1 MDQEAQIRIVR
12 PADRL
17 RCCRAL
23 IEMHHHRKRVFIDT
37 LGWRI
42 GPRESWLEVDQFD
55 DEFAVYIIAVDDE
68 ERHLGSVR
76 LLPTTRPHMLNTVF
90 ADLCPQG
97 APAGPDVWEISRFLA
112 TPEESSGAN
121 ILKVHRLL
129 AQTLVEFAE
138 ANAIARYTLVA
149 ETRRLPALLSVGW
162 SVLPLCLPTP
172 RDGELIEAAEI
183 VLDEVS
189 VSRVRARARRLGD
202 SQPHLAPFRT
212 AA

>member
-1 MDQEAQIRIVR
+1 
-12 PADRL
+12 
-17 RCCRAL
+17 
-23 IEMHHHRKRVFIDT
+23 MHHHRKRVFVDT

-55 DEFAVYIIAVDDE
+55 DEFAVYIIAVNDE

-76 LLPTTRPHMLNTVF
+76 LLPTTRPHMLSTVF

-112 TPEESSGAN
+112 TPEGSCGGN

-129 AQTLVEFAE
+129 AHALVEFAE

-149 ETRRLPALLSVGW
+149 ETRRMPALLSVGW
-162 SVLPLCLPTP
+162 SVLPLSLPTS
-172 RDGELIEAAEI
+172 REGELIEAAEI
-183 VLDEVS
+183 VLDPAS
-189 VSRVRARARRLGD
+189 ASRVRPRRARFGD
-202 SQPHLAPFRT
+202 PQSSLASFRT

>member
-1 MDQEAQIRIVR
+1 MEDQARIRIVQ

-17 RCCRAL
+17 ACCRAL
-23 IEMHHHRKRVFIDT
+23 LEMHFHRKRVFIDT

-55 DEFAVYIIAVDDE
+55 DEYAVYIIAVGEE

-90 ADLCPQG
+90 ADLCPQST
-97 APAGPDVWEISRFLA
+97 PTGPDVWEISRFLA
-112 TPEESSGAN
+112 TPEGSAGVN

-129 AQTLVEFAE
+129 ALALVEFAE
-138 ANAIARYTLVA
+138 ANGISRYTLVA
-149 ETRRLPALLSVGW
+149 ESRRMPALLSVGW

-172 RDGELIEAAEI
+172 LEGELVEAAEI
-183 VLDEVS
+183 VLDEPS
-189 VSRVRARARRLGD
+189 TSRVRARADRKAE
-202 SQPHLAPFRT
+202 APNCFAGLRT